1 MKKEFYGFYA
11 PNQMEIDKSWNEGI
25 FVFDAN
31 TLLNLYRYTDS
42 TRKDFL
48 MVLSKLKDK
57 LHMPFQVGYEYHSN
71 RNSVIENLDTSYN
84 TLSASIKEIC
94 DKTITGAINQY
105 VRHPSIEVDIL
116 KRSLNEIVKKF
127 DIELEKQKKKHPDF
141 KKDDEVLIQL
151 TELYEN
157 KVGTPFNKEEL
168 KNIFIEGKQRYEQ
181 LIPPGYKDLETK
193 KKKGDQ
199 NVYGDLIIWKELIT
213 LTKKEKKEII
223 FITDDRKEDWWTIE
237 NGKTIRPREEL
248 IKEFYDLTGIRI
260 LIYNA
265 DNFLHFAKERKLVT
279 SIKEKSITEVK
290 EVRKA
295 DEISISLSEWNDRNI
310 ELSKMMT
317 STVPSKWYDM
327 NSRIANLIQDTRI
340 IDRLNFNTPNLDTLR
355 NISDRWNYETQNL
368 DTLRKLGTASSNLD
382 TLRSIS
388 ERWNHE
394 ALNLDTIRKITE
406 TDHKLS
412 NLYPTNLETIASKLP
427 KDLKNSNE
435 TLTNNIS
442 KLETKTG
449 KTRNNTTKIPNR
461 TKKDNPNS
469 DINK

>member
-1 MKKEFYGFYA
+1 
-11 PNQMEIDKSWNEGI
+11 
-25 FVFDAN
+25 
-31 TLLNLYRYTDS
+31 
-42 TRKDFL
+42 
-48 MVLSKLKDK
+48 
-57 LHMPFQVGYEYHSN
+57 
-71 RNSVIENLDTSYN
+71 
-84 TLSASIKEIC
+84 
-94 DKTITGAINQY
+94 
-105 VRHPSIEVDIL
+105 
-116 KRSLNEIVKKF
+116 
-127 DIELEKQKKKHPDF
+127 
-141 KKDDEVLIQL
+141 
-151 TELYEN
+151 
-157 KVGTPFNKEEL
+157 
-168 KNIFIEGKQRYEQ
+168 
-181 LIPPGYKDLETK
+181 
-193 KKKGDQ
+193 
-199 NVYGDLIIWKELIT
+199 LIIWKELIT

>member
-157 KVGTPFNKEEL
+157 NVGTPFNKE
-168 KNIFIEGKQRYEQ
+168 
-181 LIPPGYKDLETK
+181 
-193 KKKGDQ
+193 
-199 NVYGDLIIWKELIT
+199 
-213 LTKKEKKEII
+213 
-223 FITDDRKEDWWTIE
+223 
-237 NGKTIRPREEL
+237 
-248 IKEFYDLTGIRI
+248 
-260 LIYNA
+260 
-265 DNFLHFAKERKLVT
+265 
-279 SIKEKSITEVK
+279 
-290 EVRKA
+290 
-295 DEISISLSEWNDRNI
+295 
-310 ELSKMMT
+310 
-317 STVPSKWYDM
+317 
-327 NSRIANLIQDTRI
+327 
-340 IDRLNFNTPNLDTLR
+340 
-355 NISDRWNYETQNL
+355 
-368 DTLRKLGTASSNLD
+368 
-382 TLRSIS
+382 
-388 ERWNHE
+388 
-394 ALNLDTIRKITE
+394 
-406 TDHKLS
+406 
-412 NLYPTNLETIASKLP
+412 
-427 KDLKNSNE
+427 
-435 TLTNNIS
+435 
-442 KLETKTG
+442 
-449 KTRNNTTKIPNR
+449 
-461 TKKDNPNS
+461 
-469 DINK
+469 